1 MHIDPPAPITRIS
14 LGTETASILR
24 DAILDGRLAQGER
37 VNEVQISRLLGI
49 SRGPLREALRRLEQD
64 GLVTSSPHRGASI
77 ARVTPHDVMDVLSI
91 RKLLE
96 PYAVES
102 ALAQTDGL
110 LVAALEEANREMLVA
125 AADADPTA
133 VAAAHG
139 RFHSAFYTHSGNQL
153 LGRMWFRLEDP
164 VRLYLQ
170 LRQSTFGDMSD
181 IAGAHARLL
190 KFASAGDSA
199 AARAEVLRH
208 LDVNIR
214 TISRLL
220 RTAEKARAP
229 AAQERASG
237 Q

>member
-77 ARVTPHDVMDVLSI
+77 ARVTPHDVMDVLGI

-102 ALAQTDGL
+102 ALARADGM

-125 AADADPTA
+125 AAAADPTA

-139 RFHSAFYTHSGNQL
+139 RFHSAFYTHSGNRL

-181 IAGAHARLL
+181 IASAHARLL
-190 KFASAGDSA
+190 KFASAGDAA

-208 LDVNIR
+208 LDLNIR

>member
-1 MHIDPPAPITRIS
+1 MS

-64 GLVTSSPHRGASI
+64 GLVTSEPHRGASI
-77 ARVTPHDVMDVLSI
+77 VRVTPHDVMDVLSI

-96 PYAVES
+96 PYAVAG
-102 ALAQTDGL
+102 ALSRTDGV
-110 LVAALEEANREMLVA
+110 LVAALQAANREMLA
-125 AADADPTA
+125 AAAATDPTA

-153 LGRMWFRLEDP
+153 LGRMWSRLEDP

-190 KFASAGDSA
+190 KFATAGDVA
-199 AARAEVLRH
+199 AAQGEVLRH
-208 LDVNIR
+208 LDLNIK

-220 RTAEKARAP
+220 RAAEQARAP
-229 AAQERASG
+229 AIREQAAG

>member
-1 MHIDPPAPITRIS
+1 MHIDPPAPISRIS

-77 ARVTPHDVMDVLSI
+77 VRVTPHDVMDVLNI

-96 PYAVES
+96 PHAIEG
-102 ALAQTDGL
+102 ALSKGDGL
-110 LVAALEEANREMLVA
+110 LVEALEQANHEMLA
-125 AADADPTA
+125 AAAAADPTA

-139 RFHSAFYTHSGNQL
+139 RFHSAFYMHSGNQL
-153 LGRMWFRLEDP
+153 LGRMWSRLEDP

-181 IAGAHARLL
+181 IASAHARLL
-190 KFASAGDSA
+190 RFASEGDTA
-199 AARAEVLRH
+199 AAQAEVLRH
-208 LDVNIR
+208 LNLNIR

-229 AAQERASG
+229 AVRERASG